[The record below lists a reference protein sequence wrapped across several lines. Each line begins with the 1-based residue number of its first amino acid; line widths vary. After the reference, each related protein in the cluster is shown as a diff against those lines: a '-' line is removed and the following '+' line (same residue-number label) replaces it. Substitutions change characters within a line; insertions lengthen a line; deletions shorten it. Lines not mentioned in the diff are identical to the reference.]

1 MRYRAVHVFYRSSAC
16 VVVGDLTTVYATVFD
31 IVLYEQHNRLIMS
44 LTAAAQAGTPLAPL
58 PASYVESFKA
68 TLQAEGG
75 DKSLQVR
82 TAKNSTSMS

>member
-1 MRYRAVHVFYRSSAC
+1 
-16 VVVGDLTTVYATVFD
+16 
-31 IVLYEQHNRLIMS
+31 MS
-44 LTAAAQAGTPLAPL
+44 LTAAAQAGQPLAPL

-82 TAKNSTSMS
+82 ARDLAFNSVFHW

>member
-1 MRYRAVHVFYRSSAC
+1 
-16 VVVGDLTTVYATVFD
+16 
-31 IVLYEQHNRLIMS
+31 MS

-82 TAKNSTSMS
+82 TTKLSFNPTSVAETYEHYCTQSDSLWFMFPLSLYIEHCV